1 MKQLNEC
8 PECKA
13 RLRDLYQNLQHCAIC
28 GYWTRKGTARLDSL
42 MVFA

>member
-8 PECKA
+8 PEWKA
-13 RLRDLYQNLQHCAIC
+13 RLRDLYQNIQHCENC
-28 GYWTRKGTARLDSL
+28 GYWTQKGTARLESV